1 MLHAYGSLLFTLFI
15 GCVAVWGWLGWRLFF
30 RLPILPR
37 EPRLDVP
44 WGLVDL
50 LLAFGLYLLLS
61 MVAVGIVPV
70 ERQPKQS
77 SEQSE
82 AVAMLADESLQPALT
97 DKLQVELELTLQGW
111 RTMIALDS
119 GIKLLV
125 MLLVIVII
133 AARLRATPIDFGLT
147 LTRFGEDLRIG
158 GITFLAIY
166 LPMIALQAALV
177 FGLEWKYDHP
187 LIKSVTDTKDLLLFT
202 LAGLAAAVVA
212 PLFEEFVFRGLLQGW
227 LEKLFEG
234 RATGNQLLTGGRE
247 ELELERI
254 EPQEAVYEQSS
265 SANPFAP
272 PQGYDRHTQSAPY
285 DWLAIVFS
293 TIVFSLLHYSHGP
306 AWIPLLIFGAAL
318 GWVYQRTHR
327 LWPGI
332 VAHML
337 LNATTMF
344 GLWVQVFG
352 Q

>member
-1 MLHAYGSLLFTLFI
+1 MMLHAYGSLLLTLFL
-15 GCVAVWGWLGWRLFF
+15 GGVVVWGWLSWRLFF

-37 EPRLDVP
+37 EPRTDVP

-50 LLAFGLYLLLS
+50 LLAFALYLLLS
-61 MVAVGIVPV
+61 FAGVALIPIERAPIKDTGENVIVKVNDVPV
-70 ERQPKQS
+70 EK
-77 SEQSE
+77 
-82 AVAMLADESLQPALT
+82 
-97 DKLQVELELTLQGW
+97 ELTLHGW

-125 MLLVIVII
+125 MFLVIVVV
-133 AARLRATPIDFGLT
+133 AVRLRATTFDFGLT
-147 LTRFGEDLRIG
+147 ITRFADDLRIG
-158 GITFLAIY
+158 SITFLAIY

-177 FGLEWKYDHP
+177 YGLDWKYDHP
-187 LIKSVTDTKDLLLFT
+187 LIKSVTETKDLLLFT

-212 PLFEEFVFRGLLQGW
+212 PLFEEFIFRGLLQGW
-227 LEKLFEG
+227 LEKLFAG
-234 RATGNQLLTGGRE
+234 RATGAQILTGGRE
-247 ELELERI
+247 EFDVVIYDSQTAAIMQEIHPDQGASPAPSSPADATLLTLEH
-254 EPQEAVYEQSS
+254 EQR
-265 SANPFAP
+265 
-272 PQGYDRHTQSAPY
+272 GY
-285 DWLAIVFS
+285 DWLAIPFS
-293 TIVFSLLHYSHGP
+293 TVIFSLLHFSHGP

-352 Q
+352 K

>member
-1 MLHAYGSLLFTLFI
+1 MLHAYGSLLLTLFL
-15 GCVAVWGWLGWRLFF
+15 GGVAVWGWLGWRLFV
-30 RLPILPR
+30 RLPIVPR
-37 EPRLDVP
+37 EARRDVP

-50 LLAFGLYLLLS
+50 LLAFALYLLLS
-61 MVAVGIVPV
+61 FAAVAVVPV
-70 ERQPKQS
+70 ERQPKKAA
-77 SEQSE
+77 EPSE
-82 AVAMLADESLQPALT
+82 AAVALADEPLSPELT
-97 DKLQVELELTLQGW
+97 DSSKAELELTLHGW

-125 MLLVIVII
+125 LLLVIVVI
-133 AARLRATPIDFGLT
+133 AIRLRATAVDFGLT
-147 LTRFGEDLRIG
+147 LTRFGDDVRIG

-177 FGLEWKYDHP
+177 YGFEWKYDHP
-187 LIKSVTDTKDLLLFT
+187 LIKSVTETKDLLLFT

-227 LEKLFEG
+227 LERLLEG
-234 RATGNQLLTGGRE
+234 SATGEQLLTGGRTE
-247 ELELERI
+247 WELPPSA
-254 EPQEAVYEQSS
+254 PQEG
-265 SANPFAP
+265 NPVAALQTLEP
-272 PQGYDRHTQSAPY
+272 AGPSYNRHLQSAPY
-285 DWLAIVFS
+285 DWLAIALS
-293 TIVFSLLHYSHGP
+293 TIIFSLLHYSHGP

-344 GLWVQVFG
+344 GLWVQVFS